1 MAALGAAGPAL
12 LLKSTLSWDME
23 ADKPQF
29 WDPQAA
35 RGRDPKKWL
44 LVFGLQG
51 SGQSSWEEQ
60 EWGMWGGTGNV
71 PKVWG
76 SHGEHWGVLCSD
88 QPLLGDARA
97 QDCPKKGIFPRRK
110 AKGNI
115 SLFLGGSRERHLLK
129 SHLFLGGPGV
139 NGNLSKPRREIS
151 G

>member
-1 MAALGAAGPAL
+1 
-12 LLKSTLSWDME
+12 
-23 ADKPQF
+23 
-29 WDPQAA
+29 
-35 RGRDPKKWL
+35 
-44 LVFGLQG
+44 
-51 SGQSSWEEQ
+51 
-60 EWGMWGGTGNV
+60 MWGGTGNV

-97 QDCPKKGIFPRRK
+97 QDCPKKGFFPRRK